1 MNILVTMPCGFIRDT
16 FLTKDVAEQLSELG
30 NVVWNS
36 GVSQWSPEE
45 LRDRLTD
52 VDICVTGWGTNR
64 FDEAVLNK
72 ANRLRL
78 VAHTGGTVSTIVTPE
93 FYGRGIRMISGNDTY
108 ARSVAEGVIAYI
120 LLSLRRLPH
129 FMEELEQTKWVNP
142 HYLNEGLLDQTV
154 GLVGYGS
161 IAKHLIP
168 MLKAFNTQIKVY
180 SSHLTDEEAEAA
192 GVQKATLEEVM
203 STCKIVSLHSAGTPE
218 TYHMVNRDIL
228 RLMQKGSLLVN
239 TARGEILD
247 EAALV
252 EVCRDRGVSAVLD
265 VYEEE
270 DPLPET
276 SPLWGQPNILK
287 VPHMA
292 GPTVDQRR
300 VVGLRLVNE
309 IRRYLNGEAL
319 TMEIDA
325 AAAARMTRK

>member
-16 FLTKDVAEQLSELG
+16 FLTEDVAEQLSKLG
-30 NVVWNS
+30 NVAWNT
-36 GVSQWSPEE
+36 GNLQWSPEE
-45 LRDRLTD
+45 LQERLVD
-52 VDICVTGWGTNR
+52 IDICVTGWGTKR
-64 FDEAVLNK
+64 FDEVVLAK
-72 ANRLRL
+72 ANRLKL

-93 FYGRGIRMISGNDTY
+93 FYERGIRIVSGNDAY

-129 FMEELEQTKWVNP
+129 FMDELEQTKWVNP
-142 HYLNEGLLDQTV
+142 QYLNEGLLDQTV

-161 IAKHLIP
+161 IAKHLVP
-168 MLKAFNTQIKVY
+168 MLKAFNTRIKVY
-180 SSHLTDEEAEAA
+180 SSHLTDEEAESL
-192 GVQKATLEEVM
+192 GIQKASLEEVM
-203 STCKIVSLHSAGTPE
+203 STCKIVSLHSASTPK
-218 TYHMVNRDIL
+218 TYHMINRDML
-228 RLMQKGSLLVN
+228 YLMQKGSLLVN

-247 EAALV
+247 EAALA
-252 EVCRDRGVSAVLD
+252 EVCRDRGISAVLD
-265 VYEEE
+265 VYEKE

-287 VPHMA
+287 IPHMA

-309 IRRYLNGEAL
+309 IRRYMNGESL